1 MSYAIADRY
10 SDPHLPAATP
20 ASRQPYIGTQ
30 GDPGRSQVIKPPT
43 SLVIMWV
50 LALVTL
56 LFGHYQIAARLNL
69 PYKGLTV
76 LVVLLMPLTP
86 GFVAML
92 TKRPVVYLLLFEAV
106 LLIGC
111 LTGYTGSPGD
121 LVRVGS
127 QPVVFLRVL
136 PFMLCGYTLALYPK
150 YERWFLGVL
159 LVVFT
164 VISIPD
170 ILTISSGALR
180 GLNRDR
186 FLTDRYDAQS
196 ATGILVAFVNMSVV
210 GLLMAIAG
218 LRLWDS
224 KGRSTKILMT
234 IPQVILAST
243 SISAG
248 FTAAVVLLFWSIGC
262 AILTAPIRTF
272 RARLLTCVVLLVSV
286 PLGYT
291 GIKFAAESVGGSV
304 AKIYGRL
311 EGLRRSVFDVD
322 GADVNAATSGR
333 TGLAQRSINS
343 FVRSPLI
350 GMGRGSATSDF
361 GGDTETIGG
370 HSYLLDSLGQRGLL
384 GTLPLLLALWGFGV
398 TEWKVW
404 MRERSWRSSSMLTF
418 LLTWVVAIIIN
429 PYFLGYLALNSFVF
443 LLFGFILG
451 DGQRA
456 AVAAKPLARWRPV
469 PVSLPVPR
477 IA

>member
-1 MSYAIADRY
+1 MSNAMAERY
-10 SDPHLPAATP
+10 SLPLSSEAAPISQRLYGEIQQGRGNATLSKPP
-20 ASRQPYIGTQ
+20 AS
-30 GDPGRSQVIKPPT
+30 VIILWAL
-43 SLVIMWV
+43 SL
-50 LALVTL
+50 ATL
-56 LFGHYQIAARLNL
+56 LIGHYQIAARLNL
-69 PYKGLTV
+69 PYKALTV
-76 LVVLLMPLTP
+76 LVVLVMPLTA
-86 GFVAML
+86 GFVSML
-92 TKRPVVYLLLFEAV
+92 TKRPVLYLLLFEAV
-106 LLIGC
+106 LVLGC

-121 LVRVGS
+121 LFRVGS

-159 LVVFT
+159 LVLFT

-170 ILTISSGALR
+170 IVTISSGALR

-186 FLTDRYDAQS
+186 FLTDRYDAAS

-224 KGRSTKILMT
+224 KRRSTKVLMA

-243 SISAG
+243 CISAG
-248 FTAAVVLLFWSIGC
+248 FTAAVVLLFWSVGC

-272 RARLLTCVVLLVSV
+272 RARLLTCVMLLVSV
-286 PLGYT
+286 PLAYT
-291 GIKFAAESVGGSV
+291 GLKVAAESVGGAV
-304 AKIYGRL
+304 AKIYSRL

-322 GADVNAATSGR
+322 GADVNLATSGR

-343 FVRSPLI
+343 FVRSPLV

-361 GGDTETIGG
+361 GGDTDTIGG
-370 HSYLLDSLGQRGLL
+370 HSYLLDSLGQRGFL

-398 TEWKVW
+398 TEWRVW
-404 MRERSWRSSSMLTF
+404 VRERSWRSSSMLTF
-418 LLTWVVAIIIN
+418 LMTWMVAIVIN

-451 DGQRA
+451 DGQRV
-456 AVAAKPLARWRPV
+456 AVAAKPMARWRPV
-469 PVSLPVPR
+469 PASLPVPR